1 MTRWQRESQDPR
13 EPPRDPR
20 FVKLVR
26 KCRNFDRF
34 AAVAAFHAAD
44 ESQLGFTRVGKG
56 MVRGSLVDT

>member
-1 MTRWQRESQDPR
+1 MTRWQRESQD
-13 EPPRDPR
+13 PRDPR

-44 ESQLGFTRVGKG
+44 ESQLGFTRAAKG
-56 MVRGSLVDT
+56 MGRGSLVDT